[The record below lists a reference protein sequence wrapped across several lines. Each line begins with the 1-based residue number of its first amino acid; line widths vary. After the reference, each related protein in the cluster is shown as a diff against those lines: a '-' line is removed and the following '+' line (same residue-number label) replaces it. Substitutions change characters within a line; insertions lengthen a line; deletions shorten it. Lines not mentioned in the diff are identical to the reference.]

1 MLLYKNKL
9 PNIKSYVNFIA
20 TSKNNYCFTCKI
32 IDYNLDGILPMN
44 LITSKKKIKSF
55 NKLVPLNKNLVG
67 IVDNI
72 DKDIIT
78 LNLVH
83 IDKNSTEYKNY
94 LKLNIENNKLSKI
107 CKRYCF
113 KFNKNLDNFWNDI
126 LNIENDNKLDFVINN
141 LKTFNKEFQ
150 DFFLEN
156 IKEKSNIKIETKIG
170 IITLDNIENLK
181 KDINNL
187 IKTEKYNL
195 TIKLDKLPIYKIE
208 SNNNDHIN
216 SFKNKLREKFDNNEK
231 TFIKFI

>member
-94 LKLNIENNKLSKI
+94 LKLNIENNKLAKI
-107 CKRYCF
+107 CKRY
-113 KFNKNLDNFWNDI
+113 WNDI

-141 LKTFNKEFQ
+141 LKNFNKEFQ

-156 IKEKSNIKIETKIG
+156 IKKKSNIKIETKIG

-231 TFIKFI
+231 KFKKFI